1 MMLREVPSLGRN
13 ERELLVTCARVD
25 LAPPQAARAR
35 ELVRR
40 GVDWDT
46 IVLFA
51 ETHSV
56 APLLHSHLKEL
67 SGSTQVPEEAQRRLL
82 QLSHRAGYRNRQ
94 YSLALR
100 QLLRLFARGG
110 IPTVVLKG
118 LSLVELIY
126 RNFSLRPLIDL
137 NLLVSRAR
145 LDAAMRLTRQA
156 GYVETFSRR
165 SRFYRWCYSQLFLVK
180 PERFRVNVLLQWHL
194 VSWPRMHAINL
205 GRLWREAELVRLS
218 GVPALIPSPV
228 DFVLYLCLQADK
240 YAFLNGAA
248 VGARD
253 PAEFTFDEW
262 TQNRLIRFTDVYEL
276 LRHHRATLDW
286 DLLIARAQASGI
298 EGTVYGVLWW
308 VDQLFGPAIDPVALQ
323 RLRPDRPRSVRRAL
337 FRILAEPRDRALPP
351 TFATRTRDW
360 WLRRGVP
367 AQRRLIKLLSIAEYV
382 FPRREELRRRYARG
396 SGAAL
401 PLAYVYHTGG
411 GLLRC
416 ILHVIPWTFG
426 RLKASVIRR
435 VQIAD
440 GTASA
445 GRALPSV
452 GVGSR

>member
-1 MMLREVPSLGRN
+1 MLHEVPVLGRK
-13 ERELLVTCARVD
+13 ERELLITCARVD
-25 LAPPQAARAR
+25 LAPPQAERAR

-67 SGSTQVPEEAQRRLL
+67 SGAGPVPKEAQRRLL
-82 QLSHRAGYRNRQ
+82 QLSHRAGYHNRQ
-94 YSLALR
+94 YSQALR
-100 QLLRLFARGG
+100 ELLQLFAKGG
-110 IPTVVLKG
+110 VPTIVLKG

-137 NLLVSRAR
+137 NLLVPRAR
-145 LDAAMRLTRQA
+145 IDAARRLTRQA
-156 GYVETFSRR
+156 RYVETFSRR

-180 PERFRVNVLLQWHL
+180 PEHFRVNLLLQWHV
-194 VSWPRMHAINL
+194 VSWPRMHAIDL
-205 GRLWREAELVRLS
+205 GRLWREAERVRLS
-218 GVPALIPSPV
+218 GAPALIPSPV
-228 DFVLYLCLQADK
+228 DFALYLCLQADK

-248 VGARD
+248 VGVRD
-253 PAEFTFDEW
+253 PAEFIFDEW

-276 LRHHRATLDW
+276 LHYHRATLDW
-286 DLLIARAQASGI
+286 DLLIARAKASGI
-298 EGTVYGVLWW
+298 EGTVYSVLRW
-308 VDQLFGPAIDPVALQ
+308 VDQLFGPAIDPLVLQ
-323 RLRPDRPRSVRRAL
+323 RLQPDRPRSVRRAI

-351 TFATRTRDW
+351 TFATRIRDW
-360 WLRRGVP
+360 WLARGVP
-367 AQRRLIKLLSIAEYV
+367 AQRRLIKLLGIAEYV
-382 FPRREELRRRYARG
+382 FPRREQLRRRYARG
-396 SGAAL
+396 WGAAA

-426 RLKASVIRR
+426 RLKASAIHR

-440 GTASA
+440 GPAPA
-445 GRALPSV
+445 GRALPSA